1 MGLASPARERED
13 AEPRTSR
20 GRSRAPGRTRR
31 PEQASAR
38 TAVAGRPRTAVP
50 GPRPLTPTGVSASG
64 EQVETHAA
72 AVAHAVARGGTAP
85 PAQVAAAMA
94 APGRG
99 LPPVVHGV
107 LARPDAGLPLP
118 PVIRER
124 VEPHLGVDL
133 RAARVVSGPVA
144 AVAAAS
150 LDARAFTADSTIVLG
165 QGQSAYDSRLMAH
178 EATHVAQQAAGGFA
192 VHRATIMREAS
203 SGFPPPL
210 PSWSDVVGA
219 VVPDAVK
226 DEVLGL
232 IRRIPGYT
240 LLTLITGVD
249 PLSGAPAHVDRQALV
264 DQLMSYGPFGAAIA
278 RTLDLL
284 HAFEDVATLVS
295 DSFARYGLTLG
306 RINGDVASAWQRI
319 SVTDPSGA
327 LEIGR
332 QTVDAIL
339 ADVSRLVSDL
349 VDRVLAMVKDA
360 VLDVVEPLLTDDPT
374 LGPVWRLA
382 TKVLHRDPLRG
393 VPVDAPT
400 VEILAGFLHLIGK
413 DAVLEQMRERGTLQQ
428 TADWLDS
435 QLATFLSILD
445 EAGSLFSDAW
455 AAIQPGNLSA
465 LPDTLPG
472 LAQRALGLVR
482 RVGDFATTVIG
493 KVLELIKTSLLG
505 LLTEH
510 AEKIPGF
517 RMIKVVLGRNPFTGE
532 EFPRTAENLI
542 GGFISLLPGGEE
554 TYAQLAESGV
564 IADAAGRIETAMT
577 DLGINAEMIIATFRG
592 VWDTLSLEDLLA
604 PVDAFER
611 VVAKFGDP
619 IARIVRFV
627 SVVVQ
632 VVVELVL
639 RLMHFPTELLA
650 HIVSEVQ
657 QTVEDVR
664 KDPVGFLKNM
674 FEALKRGILGFFDR
688 IGGYLIEGLAGW
700 LFHGLGKLGITIPK
714 DLSFASILKLVL
726 DVLGLSVEFLWTKL
740 GEKIGPEKVA
750 KVRAALDTLAGVWQF
765 VKDVQEKGIAAI
777 WEYVQSQLSNL
788 WQTLLS
794 AAMTW
799 VTETLV
805 KKGLAKL
812 ATFLDPT
819 GIMAVVNS
827 VIAVIE
833 AINSAIEYAKEI
845 LEIIDRYVSTI
856 AAVARGDVE
865 PGAAMVE
872 KGFASAI
879 PVALGFLAPQ
889 VGLGNLPEEIAKIVG
904 KLRAVVAQAVEW
916 VIDQAWK
923 LGKAAIE
930 AVTGGG
936 AKKAA
941 PPDAPPKLQ
950 EAAQAGDVVSL
961 AATQLVSRVKQPA
974 TPKGIEQVL
983 SQILGELGP
992 SGLRSLAL
1000 EGTPDEGLHIVG
1012 SASPKTVLADLTGHK
1027 EKKVQMVSRAK
1038 ATFHP
1043 NEPDTADLGDVVP
1056 ETQTTPKGEKFSF
1069 LNRPTGTGGVR
1080 GHGGAVMHPVERGVV
1095 SAVTWNS
1102 ADKMSRSSNNDHAEH
1117 HLVSWLDS
1125 VKARWPYLTDIE
1137 VNNDPYSPC
1146 TECAEELEGVAR
1158 EVNSS
1163 PGRGVPRLNATL
1175 TWKEVWVTKKG
1186 NGTRPDTIPKMLHW
1200 RVEPNQLPQT
1210 GDLEYDLQLSLA
1222 LQDRAL
1228 KLGAAAGPV
1237 KAVPPFKRSA
1247 K

>member
-1 MGLASPARERED
+1 M
-13 AEPRTSR
+13 
-20 GRSRAPGRTRR
+20 
-31 PEQASAR
+31 
-38 TAVAGRPRTAVP
+38 
-50 GPRPLTPTGVSASG
+50 
-64 EQVETHAA
+64 
-72 AVAHAVARGGTAP
+72 
-85 PAQVAAAMA
+85 
-94 APGRG
+94 
-99 LPPVVHGV
+99 
-107 LARPDAGLPLP
+107 
-118 PVIRER
+118 IRER

-144 AVAAAS
+144 AMAAAS

-210 PSWSDVVGA
+210 PSLSDVVGA

-249 PLSGAPAHVDRQALV
+249 PLTGAPAQVDRQALV

-306 RINGDVASAWQRI
+306 RITGDVASAWQRI

-360 VLDVVEPLLTDDPT
+360 VLGVVEPLLTDDPT

-577 DLGINAEMIIATFRG
+577 DLGISAEMIIATFRG

-657 QTVEDVR
+657 QAVEDVR

-845 LEIIDRYVSTI
+845 LEIVDRYVSTI

-936 AKKAA
+936 AKAGTQATGVKGVALQRLEQRITSTMDHDA
-941 PPDAPPKLQ
+941 IQRVVASVLVELMPQGLQALHLSPVRPD
-950 EAAQAGDVVSL
+950 
-961 AATQLVSRVKQPA
+961 
-974 TPKGIEQVL
+974 
-983 SQILGELGP
+983 
-992 SGLRSLAL
+992 
-1000 EGTPDEGLHIVG
+1000 G
-1012 SASPKTVLADLTGHK
+1012 SFTVLAKASPETNLLTLIPKVPESSKRTVHSLVRLTLAPDV
-1027 EKKVQMVSRAK
+1027 KKQ
-1038 ATFHP
+1038 ATKTVP
-1043 NEPDTADLGDVVP
+1043 VRQLPEPRDVTARVAAEAGTAAVTAGTADTGRWL
-1056 ETQTTPKGEKFSF
+1056 ETQAAMTTTKKIEEVPADMGVDAERGKFTSDARRVDDQGKQAPEGTGTQIGSRNYFLVKAEEQRPGGQTHTGAVFVRGSGETHQDAIFWNRGAGHPGNSASHAETAF
-1069 LNRPTGTGGVR
+1069 LNWWKNLSSDVR
-1080 GHGGAVMHPVERGVV
+1080 STVRHVQVQ
-1095 SAVTWNS
+1095 
-1102 ADKMSRSSNNDHAEH
+1102 
-1117 HLVSWLDS
+1117 
-1125 VKARWPYLTDIE
+1125 
-1137 VNNDPYSPC
+1137 NDPYSPC
-1146 TECAEELEGVAR
+1146 YVCA
-1158 EVNSS
+1158 
-1163 PGRGVPRLNATL
+1163 
-1175 TWKEVWVTKKG
+1175 G
-1186 NGTRPDTIPKMLHW
+1186 NM
-1200 RVEPNQLPQT
+1200 
-1210 GDLEYDLQLSLA
+1210 A
-1222 LQDRAL
+1222 AF
-1228 KLGAAAGPV
+1228 GAALGSLGISRSISWSMAYERSEEGGSRAGGWSTKSSLDDV
-1237 KAVPPFKRSA
+1237 RKAWDGPYGPDPSVNVGYERRPMGS
-1247 K
+1247 